1 VAVLFW
7 ASFTAGEVGFLTWQ
21 YVGAVQRGH
30 FLLIVLC
37 GMSYLTRHLKVLLIE
52 QMKLLISVCSS
63 YLL

>member
-1 VAVLFW
+1 VAVFFW
-7 ASFTAGEVGFLTWQ
+7 ASFTAGEVGFLAWQ

-52 QMKLLISVCSS
+52 KIELLISIYAS